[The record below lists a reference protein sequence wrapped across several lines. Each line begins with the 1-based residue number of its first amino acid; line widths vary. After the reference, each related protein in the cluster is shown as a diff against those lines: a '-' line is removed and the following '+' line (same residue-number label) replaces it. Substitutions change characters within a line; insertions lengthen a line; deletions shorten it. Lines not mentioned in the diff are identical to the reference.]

1 MRRGLTPASG
11 RGSAL
16 GGGRRELV
24 RTEPRVCLP
33 HIPGSKAR
41 LSIQEFFCTMQC
53 AHLRP
58 RGAHA
63 RARIDY
69 WCVFLIDPYHLKS
82 PPTLNEILQR
92 AQPMDMMMCPLTQ

>member
-53 AHLRP
+53 APADL
-58 RGAHA
+58 
-63 RARIDY
+63 
-69 WCVFLIDPYHLKS
+69 S
-82 PPTLNEILQR
+82 T
-92 AQPMDMMMCPLTQ
+92 AQSRLACSTVSKGPI